1 MPPAARWRAPTPPP
15 KSAANSFEKLPPE
28 SPERWRALLGRKISI
43 RYALADD
50 PDHPFSEA
58 IGVISGVSEGG
69 GPTIS
74 IMKRDG
80 ATVEVRAADV
90 LQGKVFPTS

>member
-1 MPPAARWRAPTPPP
+1 MHPVEPWSPPTPPP
-15 KSAANSFEKLPPE
+15 KNAGSSFERLPPD

-43 RYALADD
+43 RYALAGD
-50 PDHPFSEA
+50 PEHPFSEA
-58 IGVISGVSEGG
+58 IGVISGVSDGE

-80 ATVEVRAADV
+80 ETVEVRAADV

>member
-1 MPPAARWRAPTPPP
+1 MLPAVRWRAPTRPP
-15 KSAANSFEKLPPE
+15 KSAANSFEQLPPE

-43 RYALADD
+43 RYALAGD

-58 IGVISGVSEGG
+58 IGVVSGISDEDGV
-69 GPTIS
+69 PVIT

-80 ATVEVRAADV
+80 RTETVRTADI
-90 LQGKVFPTS
+90 LAGKVWPI

>member
-15 KSAANSFEKLPPE
+15 KSAANSFEQLPPE
-28 SPERWRALLGRKISI
+28 SPARWRALLGRKISI
-43 RYALADD
+43 RYALAGD

-58 IGVISGVSEGG
+58 IGVISGVAGG
-69 GPTIS
+69 GDPTIS

-80 ATVEVRAADV
+80 ETVDVRAADV